1 MQLSHPSMFRLEGA
15 PRLFFGETHVVI
27 SVWKEGS
34 VWNAEYSILT
44 KRPAEH
50 LVQKHFPFDVTDYP
64 PELPEVDE
72 AQMEGEALNQAEI
85 DLRLVLERLA
95 KERGKDDLAY
105 EPILLVRE
113 NITPV
118 TLWLRSV
125 YPVKFLD
132 MASGTTSPKLK
143 RYLEMVKSLKPFGR
157 A

>member
-1 MQLSHPSMFRLEGA
+1 MFRLEGL

-50 LVQKHFPFDVTDYP
+50 LVQNQLSFDVANYP
-64 PELPEVDE
+64 QELPAVDE

-85 DLRLVLERLA
+85 DLRLELEQLA
-95 KERGKDDLAY
+95 MAQGRDDLAY
-105 EPILLVRE
+105 SPILFVRE
-113 NITPV
+113 TITPV
-118 TLWLRSV
+118 TLWVRSV
-125 YPVKFLD
+125 YPLKFQD
-132 MASGTTSPKLK
+132 MAGNTKSPKLK
-143 RYLEMVKSLKPFGR
+143 PYLQMVMSLKRLKPAR